1 MFYKARQQF
10 FRFFRIRS
18 SLHTHAWKMTCA
30 TTDPRQN
37 YYNIINGTQGNLC
50 NKQTNKCKKSM
61 QHYHMTER
69 SHVPSRPCSH
79 LHWTLNRES
88 EANRLNWQWVDV
100 YQYLIH
106 HFPTHVSTHLHFL
119 SIHMLPKI
127 FSESISGQ
135 LSFIK
140 LDLFWFLWK
149 VNRVEWA
156 GTVLGQRLLW
166 KGITEESRHFRISL
180 LRIWWPLASLAWL
193 LGMANLVVNHTTR
206 LLLQGHLTCP
216 VGMLVKIGNWEPEP
230 ESKEPEPES
239 KSQKFWEERQDV

>member
-180 LRIWWPLASLAWL
+180 LHMVATGQPGLVAWH
-193 LGMANLVVNHTTR
+193 GQPGCRSHHPSPPAGSPYMPCGDA
-206 LLLQGHLTCP
+206 CE
-216 VGMLVKIGNWEPEP
+216 NWELGTRTR
-230 ESKEPEPES
+230 K
-239 KSQKFWEERQDV
+239 